1 MTSDL
6 ETDPVIQ
13 ARMSIDQLA
22 PSERS
27 AEQMRARFLAFAET
41 ECHGY
46 APFYEGLSEAVASDF
61 KVLDIARQCNPGQP
75 IPNLFFAAVHYLLL
89 EEISHPLAQ
98 QFSSIEAKKALLR
111 KSSPSTRHF
120 ALRGRIRLL
129 KCCHSEECR
138 QMLWGT
144 VQRGEDSI

>member
-6 ETDPVIQ
+6 ETDPVMQ

-98 QFSSIEAKKALLR
+98 QFSSIESE
-111 KSSPSTRHF
+111 KSVAAEIF
-120 ALRGRIRLL
+120 
-129 KCCHSEECR
+129 SEYKTFCTQR
-138 QMLWGT
+138 QDSLVEML
-144 VQRGEDSI
+144 SLIHI